1 MLKFLILL
9 AAVVV
14 ATPAL
19 AQSSANQ
26 PSAAIE
32 GRADAPVRVVEYLSY
47 TCPHCAEQEVAVGP
61 QLEALVARRAIS
73 REVRHAVRDPIDL
86 GVAIVSRCQGPAA
99 TPGNRQALFAAQAD
113 WLPKADSVL
122 AARRAEFAAMPPVDA
137 FLALLDGAGVLP
149 ILRARGLTD
158 AAARACLADER
169 ESEALIAQSTE
180 AWQVR
185 GIPGTPYTLVN
196 DQPVDGHDWAT
207 LDAAIQAAATRQQ

>member
-1 MLKFLILL
+1 MLKLLIAL
-9 AAVVV
+9 AAVVA
-14 ATPAL
+14 ATPTF
-19 AQSSANQ
+19 AQ
-26 PSAAIE
+26 AAIE

-61 QLEALVARRAIS
+61 QLNALVARGAVS

-99 TPGNRQALFAAQAD
+99 APGNRQALFAAQAD

-122 AARRAEFAAMPPVDA
+122 AARRAELAAMPPVDA
-137 FLALLDGAGVLP
+137 VLALLDGAGVLP

-158 AAARACLADER
+158 AAARACLADDR
-169 ESEALIAQSTE
+169 ENEALIAQSSE

-196 DQPVDGHDWAT
+196 DQPVDGHDWAS